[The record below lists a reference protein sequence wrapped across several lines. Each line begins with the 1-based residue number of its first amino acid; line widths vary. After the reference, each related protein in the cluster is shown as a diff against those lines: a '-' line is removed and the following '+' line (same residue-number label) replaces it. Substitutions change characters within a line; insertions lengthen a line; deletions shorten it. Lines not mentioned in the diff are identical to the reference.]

1 MWGSVTSLVDEHAYF
16 STIYVEFEEHYCTE
30 TYTKRNKGFLWKKL
44 SKNFNFQMAG
54 VPL

>member
-1 MWGSVTSLVDEHAYF
+1 MWGSVTSFVDEHAYF
-16 STIYVEFEEHYCTE
+16 STIYVESEEHCCTKSCI
-30 TYTKRNKGFLWKKL
+30 KRNKGFSRKKL